1 MSSSMSNEADL
12 AMAHFLFSFKQKK
25 KSQTQPVKFL
35 WNYRNINR
43 DLQAPVVTARSRLR
57 WDFKDTSGDWSR
69 HHNGTKNKY
78 KAATYTHTH
87 THTVSSHTLSSHT
100 LSSHTLS
107 SHTLSSHSLSSH
119 SRLHTH
125 SRLTLSCL
133 TLTLSTTTPHTLLVW
148 SFRWLPCDIVVVL
161 LVACAVNQKMLAH
174 TTVHETHTWIH
185 TLRIEL
191 TCMHS
196 QAHNEFTHK
205 QHELTLLWALFLT
218 NE

>member
-87 THTVSSHTLSSHT
+87 THTQSA
-100 LSSHTLS
+100 
-107 SHTLSSHSLSSH
+107 
-119 SRLHTH
+119 
-125 SRLTLSCL
+125 LTLSA
-133 TLTLSTTTPHTLLVW
+133 LTLSALTLSALTLGSTHTLVSLSLVSLLLSLQPHHTPCW
-148 SFRWLPCDIVVVL
+148 CDLSVGCLVTLWWYCWLHVL
-161 LVACAVNQKMLAH
+161 
-174 TTVHETHTWIH
+174 
-185 TLRIEL
+185 
-191 TCMHS
+191 
-196 QAHNEFTHK
+196 
-205 QHELTLLWALFLT
+205 
-218 NE
+218 